1 MQNVYKSLLKLNYP
15 LLNQKEEML
24 EEEEIKTSAC
34 LNDSPGFVY
43 APTTATASEAVET
56 IEAGT
61 TSASEADPDKEL
73 ARHNHIASTF
83 SSSQHMVNKRA
94 TNTSYHAYLGNR
106 RGSKDSSESF
116 GIGLTS
122 EDVVDRLLSIEYNK
136 TDENIIPIFLTFFR
150 KFMKPYE
157 LVKMLVDRFENDGLA
172 SDASSPTDLQK
183 RIHSIF
189 SLWLSHYWND
199 FYGPHARKHIIL
211 FLDRIS
217 KYEYLTPI
225 CDSLAP
231 LVVREPPSYD
241 PDKSWGLIDDEDDN
255 NFDSLDDSRLSWPAT
270 HVATKR
276 RNEKKDS
283 AYASGT
289 FSVSSYIHHHPPTS
303 PSPLSSPTTNEQFLL
318 KRLSGANNSNYPS
331 RNSHQQP
338 SSTATD
344 APLISPNLNRLL
356 RSSSHRKVVTHSESH
371 PNLRSSYATAGSNKG
386 PLSAS
391 NSKSSCELPRRA
403 EFAGGLINIDNVAKP
418 KNPYTPSFKITTSIA
433 STRTVGG
440 WTSSLGTQLLASSFI
455 SSFRQHRSDK
465 DQSSYNYK
473 VFMKATDVT
482 IADQL
487 TWIEAE
493 LFSRIK
499 PREFI
504 RNIWSS
510 SISNDSSSFM
520 ESSSNNAVTA
530 SIAHFNFIS
539 AWVVTMIITQTRLNK
554 RVSVLE
560 KFMSIAVAL
569 RNHNN
574 YNSLMAILAGIN
586 SASVLRLKQTRQA
599 VCTKKVFKQFQSLE
613 RLMST
618 DRSFSSY
625 RMALKATGAP
635 GIPYL
640 GIHNQDLVS
649 LAEAN
654 KDFRADGTIHWEK
667 FRLMGETIM
676 ATMRFKYPGYSIEPD
691 TQILTFIAD
700 SYILSEDEQ
709 YKRSI
714 LIEPR
719 LASSST
725 NRIRD
730 LWLRM

>member
-1 MQNVYKSLLKLNYP
+1 MCVLR
-15 LLNQKEEML
+15 
-24 EEEEIKTSAC
+24 
-34 LNDSPGFVY
+34 ND
-43 APTTATASEAVET
+43 
-56 IEAGT
+56 
-61 TSASEADPDKEL
+61 
-73 ARHNHIASTF
+73 
-83 SSSQHMVNKRA
+83 
-94 TNTSYHAYLGNR
+94 
-106 RGSKDSSESF
+106 
-116 GIGLTS
+116 
-122 EDVVDRLLSIEYNK
+122 
-136 TDENIIPIFLTFFR
+136 
-150 KFMKPYE
+150 
-157 LVKMLVDRFENDGLA
+157 
-172 SDASSPTDLQK
+172 

-241 PDKSWGLIDDEDDN
+241 PDKNWGLVDDDEDNYDAE
-255 NFDSLDDSRLSWPAT
+255 SLDDGRLSWPAT
-270 HVATKR
+270 PVTTKR

-289 FSVSSYIHHHPPTS
+289 FSVSSYIHHHQPTP
-303 PSPLSSPTTNEQFLL
+303 PSPLSSPTTNEQFIL
-318 KRLSGANNSNYPS
+318 KRLSSNNYSS
-331 RNSHQQP
+331 RNSHQQLP
-338 SSTATD
+338 STAIDT
-344 APLISPNLNRLL
+344 PNLNRLL

-371 PNLRSSYATAGSNKG
+371 PNLRSSYATANNSKG
-386 PLSAS
+386 RLSAP
-391 NSKSSCELPRRA
+391 NTKDSCELPRRA
-403 EFAGGLINIDNVAKP
+403 EFAGGLINIDTVAKP
-418 KNPYTPSFKITTSIA
+418 KNHYAPSFKITASIT
-433 STRTVGG
+433 STRTGGG

-455 SSFRQHRSDK
+455 GSFRQHRSDK

-473 VFMKATDVT
+473 IFMKTTDVAF
-482 IADQL
+482 ADQL

-504 RNIWSS
+504 RNIWDSS
-510 SISNDSSSFM
+510 VSNNSSSFI
-520 ESSSNNAVTA
+520 ESCSNNAVTA

-560 KFMSIAVAL
+560 KFMSIAVVL

-599 VCTKKVFKQFQSLE
+599 VCTRKVFKQFQSLE

-625 RMALKATGAP
+625 RMALKATSAP

-676 ATMRFKYPGYSIEPD
+676 ATMKFKYPGYSIEPD
-691 TQILTFIAD
+691 TKILTFIAD

-714 LIEPR
+714 LVEPR
-719 LASSST
+719 LGSSST

>member
-1 MQNVYKSLLKLNYP
+1 M
-15 LLNQKEEML
+15 
-24 EEEEIKTSAC
+24 
-34 LNDSPGFVY
+34 
-43 APTTATASEAVET
+43 
-56 IEAGT
+56 
-61 TSASEADPDKEL
+61 
-73 ARHNHIASTF
+73 
-83 SSSQHMVNKRA
+83 
-94 TNTSYHAYLGNR
+94 
-106 RGSKDSSESF
+106 
-116 GIGLTS
+116 
-122 EDVVDRLLSIEYNK
+122 
-136 TDENIIPIFLTFFR
+136 
-150 KFMKPYE
+150 
-157 LVKMLVDRFENDGLA
+157 
-172 SDASSPTDLQK
+172 
-183 RIHSIF
+183 
-189 SLWLSHYWND
+189 WLSHYWND

-231 LVVREPPSYD
+231 LVIREPPSYD
-241 PDKSWGLIDDEDDN
+241 LDKNWGLVDDDDD
-255 NFDSLDDSRLSWPAT
+255 DSDADFLDDSRLSWSTTPAI
-270 HVATKR
+270 TKK

-289 FSVSSYIHHHPPTS
+289 FSVSSYIHHQPTP

-318 KRLSGANNSNYPS
+318 KRLSSNNYS
-331 RNSHQQP
+331 RNNHQQS
-338 SSTATD
+338 SSTTET
-344 APLISPNLNRLL
+344 PLISPNLNRLL
-356 RSSSHRKVVTHSESH
+356 RSSSNRKAVTHSESH
-371 PNLRSSYATAGSNKG
+371 PNLRSSYAANNKG

-391 NSKSSCELPRRA
+391 NNNDSCEPRRA
-403 EFAGGLINIDNVAKP
+403 EFAGGLINIDNIVKP
-418 KNPYTPSFKITTSIA
+418 KNYYTPSFKITPSIA
-433 STRTVGG
+433 STRTGGG

-499 PREFI
+499 VNLNIICFAFERTHFINLKKPREFI
-504 RNIWSS
+504 RNIWNS
-510 SISNDSSSFM
+510 SINSDDSSFM
-520 ESSSNNAVTA
+520 STSSNNAVSA

-539 AWVVTMIITQTRLNK
+539 AWVVTMIITQTRLSK
-554 RVSVLE
+554 RVAVLE

-586 SASVLRLKQTRQA
+586 SASILRLKQTRQA

-640 GIHNQDLVS
+640 
-649 LAEAN
+649 
-654 KDFRADGTIHWEK
+654 
-667 FRLMGETIM
+667 
-676 ATMRFKYPGYSIEPD
+676 
-691 TQILTFIAD
+691 
-700 SYILSEDEQ
+700 
-709 YKRSI
+709 
-714 LIEPR
+714 
-719 LASSST
+719 
-725 NRIRD
+725 
-730 LWLRM
+730 

>member
-1 MQNVYKSLLKLNYP
+1 MFI
-15 LLNQKEEML
+15 LNQL
-24 EEEEIKTSAC
+24 FGS
-34 LNDSPGFVY
+34 Y
-43 APTTATASEAVET
+43 
-56 IEAGT
+56 
-61 TSASEADPDKEL
+61 
-73 ARHNHIASTF
+73 F
-83 SSSQHMVNKRA
+83 S
-94 TNTSYHAYLGNR
+94 
-106 RGSKDSSESF
+106 DSF

-157 LVKMLVDRFENDGLA
+157 LVKMLVD
-172 SDASSPTDLQK
+172 

-241 PDKSWGLIDDEDDN
+241 PDKSWGLVDDEDDN
-255 NFDSLDDSRLSWPAT
+255 DLE
-270 HVATKR
+270 
-276 RNEKKDS
+276 NEKKDS

-289 FSVSSYIHHHPPTS
+289 FSVSSYIQHHQPTP
-303 PSPLSSPTTNEQFLL
+303 PSPLSSPTTNE
-318 KRLSGANNSNYPS
+318 
-331 RNSHQQP
+331 H
-338 SSTATD
+338 
-344 APLISPNLNRLL
+344 
-356 RSSSHRKVVTHSESH
+356 
-371 PNLRSSYATAGSNKG
+371 
-386 PLSAS
+386 
-391 NSKSSCELPRRA
+391 SCELPRRA

-418 KNPYTPSFKITTSIA
+418 KHHYAPSFKITASIA
-433 STRTVGG
+433 STRTGGG

-510 SISNDSSSFM
+510 SVSNDGSSFM

-618 DRSFSSY
+618 DKSFSSY

-676 ATMRFKYPGYSIEPD
+676 ATMKFKYPGYSIEPD
-691 TQILTFIAD
+691 TQLLTFIAD
-700 SYILSEDEQ
+700 SHILSEDEQ

>member
-1 MQNVYKSLLKLNYP
+1 
-15 LLNQKEEML
+15 
-24 EEEEIKTSAC
+24 
-34 LNDSPGFVY
+34 
-43 APTTATASEAVET
+43 
-56 IEAGT
+56 
-61 TSASEADPDKEL
+61 
-73 ARHNHIASTF
+73 
-83 SSSQHMVNKRA
+83 MVNKRA
-94 TNTSYHAYLGNR
+94 TNTSYYTYLGNR

-136 TDENIIPIFLTFFR
+136 SDENIIPIFLTFFR
-150 KFMKPYE
+150 KFMKPYD

-172 SDASSPTDLQK
+172 SDSSSPTDLQK

-231 LVVREPPSYD
+231 LVIREPPSYD
-241 PDKSWGLIDDEDDN
+241 LDKNWGLVDDEDDAEL
-255 NFDSLDDSRLSWPAT
+255 LDDNRLSWPT
-270 HVATKR
+270 TPITNKK

-289 FSVSSYIHHHPPTS
+289 FSVSSYIHHQPTPS
-303 PSPLSSPTTNEQFLL
+303 SPLSSPTTNEQFLL
-318 KRLSGANNSNYPS
+318 KRLSSNNYS
-331 RNSHQQP
+331 RNNHQQS
-338 SSTATD
+338 SSTTET
-344 APLISPNLNRLL
+344 PLISPNLNRLL
-356 RSSSHRKVVTHSESH
+356 RSSSSRKVVTHSESH
-371 PNLRSSYATAGSNKG
+371 PNLRSSYAANNKV

-391 NSKSSCELPRRA
+391 NNNDSYEPRRA
-403 EFAGGLINIDNVAKP
+403 EFAGGLINIDNVVKP
-418 KNPYTPSFKITTSIA
+418 KNFYTPSFKITPSIA
-433 STRTVGG
+433 STRTGGG

-473 VFMKATDVT
+473 VFMKTTDVT

-510 SISNDSSSFM
+510 SMHSDDSSFM
-520 ESSSNNAVTA
+520 STSSNNAVSA

-539 AWVVTMIITQTRLNK
+539 AWVVTMIITQTRLSK
-554 RVSVLE
+554 RVAVLE

-586 SASVLRLKQTRQA
+586 SASILRLKQTRQA

-676 ATMRFKYPGYSIEPD
+676 ATMKFKYPRYSIEPD
-691 TQILTFIAD
+691 SKILTFIAD

-719 LASSST
+719 LSSSST

>member
-1 MQNVYKSLLKLNYP
+1 MFI
-15 LLNQKEEML
+15 LNQL
-24 EEEEIKTSAC
+24 F
-34 LNDSPGFVY
+34 G
-43 APTTATASEAVET
+43 
-56 IEAGT
+56 
-61 TSASEADPDKEL
+61 
-73 ARHNHIASTF
+73 
-83 SSSQHMVNKRA
+83 
-94 TNTSYHAYLGNR
+94 SYF
-106 RGSKDSSESF
+106 SESF

-157 LVKMLVDRFENDGLA
+157 LVKILVDRFENDGLA
-172 SDASSPTDLQK
+172 SDAPSPTDLQK

-241 PDKSWGLIDDEDDN
+241 LDKSWGLVDDEDDN
-255 NFDSLDDSRLSWPAT
+255 DFDSLDDGRLSWPAT

-289 FSVSSYIHHHPPTS
+289 FSVASYIHHHQPTP
-303 PSPLSSPTTNEQFLL
+303 PSPLSSPTTNDQFLL
-318 KRLSGANNSNYPS
+318 KRLSSNNNSYTS

-371 PNLRSSYATAGSNKG
+371 PNLRTSYATASNNKV

-391 NSKSSCELPRRA
+391 NNKGSCELPRRA
-403 EFAGGLINIDNVAKP
+403 EFAGGLINIDNVTKP
-418 KNPYTPSFKITTSIA
+418 RNPYTPSFKFTASIA
-433 STRTVGG
+433 STRTGGG

-510 SISNDSSSFM
+510 SVSNDSSSFM
-520 ESSSNNAVTA
+520 ESCSNNAVTA

-599 VCTKKVFKQFQSLE
+599 VSTKKVFKQFQSLE

-618 DRSFSSY
+618 DKSFSSY

-676 ATMRFKYPGYSIEPD
+676 ATMKFKYPGYSIEPD
-691 TQILTFIAD
+691 TKILTFIAD

-719 LASSST
+719 LASSGT